1 MDNIEQRIKEIMCDC
16 FDLEMEQLTDD
27 AHLVDDLGV
36 DSISV
41 VEMIVDI
48 EDEFG
53 VEIHTDEVP
62 KFMVVKEVIENLK
75 KLIESK

>member
-1 MDNIEQRIKEIMCDC
+1 MD
-16 FDLEMEQLTDD
+16 QLTDD
-27 AHLVDDLGV
+27 ADLVKDLGV

-53 VEIHTDEVP
+53 IEIQDKDISNYLTVS
-62 KFMVVKEVIENLK
+62 KAVNAIKSQIENK
-75 KLIESK
+75 

>member
-16 FDLEMEQLTDD
+16 FDLEMDQLTDD
-27 AHLVDDLGV
+27 ADLVKDLGV

-53 VEIHTDEVP
+53 IEIQDKDISNYLTVS
-62 KFMVVKEVIENLK
+62 KAVNAIKSQIENK
-75 KLIESK
+75 